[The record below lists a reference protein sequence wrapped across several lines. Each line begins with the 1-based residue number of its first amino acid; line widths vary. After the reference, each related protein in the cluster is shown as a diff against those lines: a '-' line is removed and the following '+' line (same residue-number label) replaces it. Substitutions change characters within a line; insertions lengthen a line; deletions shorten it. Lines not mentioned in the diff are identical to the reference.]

1 MENPFARSS
10 SCPARSSTS
19 WPDVKRLAAPLIA
32 LLLVVPLGAC
42 GFSPLYA
49 ERDGVVVTDE
59 LSQLDVSAP
68 DNELGRE
75 IKYSLLDLFSST
87 GNPPPNAPYLLEIA
101 PVLYSED
108 VITER
113 DADVTR
119 KNLALLVPF
128 RLVKADTKETL
139 LRSTSRSRSSYN
151 RVQSEYANIVA
162 DKDTRERIARAAAN
176 DIRLQLSIYFDRAAK
191 TGS

>member
-32 LLLVVPLGAC
+32 LLLMAPLGAC

-49 ERDGVVVTDE
+49 ERDGVAVTDE

>member
-1 MENPFARSS
+1 M
-10 SCPARSSTS
+10 
-19 WPDVKRLAAPLIA
+19 KRLAAPLIA
-32 LLLVVPLGAC
+32 LLLMTPIAAC

-49 ERDGVVVTDE
+49 EHDGVAVTDE

-68 DNELGRE
+68 DNALGRE
-75 IKYSLLDLFSST
+75 IKYSLLDLLSST

-108 VITER
+108 VAIES

-119 KNLALLVPF
+119 KNIALLVPF
-128 RLVKADTKETL
+128 RLVKTDTKETL

-162 DKDTRERIARAAAN
+162 DKDTRERIAKAAAN
-176 DIRLQLSIYFDRAAK
+176 DIKLQLSIYFDRAAK
-191 TGS
+191 AGS

>member
-1 MENPFARSS
+1 MENPSARSS
-10 SCPARSSTS
+10 SCLARSSTS

-32 LLLVVPLGAC
+32 LALMAPLSAC

-49 ERDGVVVTDE
+49 ERGGVAVTDE

-68 DNELGRE
+68 DNALGRE

-87 GNPPPNAPYLLEIA
+87 GNPPPNAPYILEIA

-128 RLVKADTKETL
+128 RLVKKDTKETL

-162 DKDTRERIARAAAN
+162 DKDTRERIAKAAAN
-176 DIRLQLSIYFDRAAK
+176 DIKLQLSIYFDRAAK

>member
-1 MENPFARSS
+1 M
-10 SCPARSSTS
+10 
-19 WPDVKRLAAPLIA
+19 KRLAAPLLALMIA
-32 LLLVVPLGAC
+32 APLGAC

-49 ERDGVVVTDE
+49 ERNNYAVTNE
-59 LSQLDVSAP
+59 LAQLDVSAP
-68 DNELGRE
+68 DDELGRE
-75 IKYSLLDLFSST
+75 IKYSLLDVLSNS

-101 PVLYSED
+101 PILYSED
-108 VITER
+108 VAIER

-162 DKDTRERIARAAAN
+162 ERDTRERVAKAAAN
-176 DIRLQLSIYFDRAAK
+176 DIKLQLSIYFDRNAQN
-191 TGS
+191 GS

>member
-1 MENPFARSS
+1 M
-10 SCPARSSTS
+10 
-19 WPDVKRLAAPLIA
+19 KRLAAALIA
-32 LLLVVPLGAC
+32 LSLVAPLGAC

-49 ERDGVVVTDE
+49 EQDGFAVTDA

-75 IKYSLLDLFSST
+75 IKYSLLDVLSST
-87 GNPPPNAPYLLEIA
+87 GNAPANAPYRVEIA

-108 VITER
+108 VAIER

-128 RLVKADTKETL
+128 RLVDTQTKKTL

-162 DKDTRERIARAAAN
+162 EKDTRERIAKAAAN
-176 DIRLQLSIYFDRAAK
+176 DIKLQLSIYFDRAAK
-191 TGS
+191 NGS

>member
-49 ERDGVVVTDE
+49 ERDGVAVTDE

-162 DKDTRERIARAAAN
+162 DKDTRERIAKAAAN

>member
-1 MENPFARSS
+1 M
-10 SCPARSSTS
+10 
-19 WPDVKRLAAPLIA
+19 KRLAASLIA
-32 LLLVVPLGAC
+32 LALMTPLGAC

-49 ERDGVVVTDE
+49 ERGDFAVTGE
-59 LSQLDVSAP
+59 LAQIDVNAP
-68 DNELGRE
+68 NDALGRD
-75 IKYSLLDLFSST
+75 IKFNLLDTFSSS
-87 GNPPPNAPYLLEIA
+87 GNPPPNAPYVLEIA

-119 KNLALLVPF
+119 QNIALLVPF

-162 DKDTRERIARAAAN
+162 NQDAQERIAKAAAN
-176 DIRLQLSIYFDRAAK
+176 DIKLQLSIYFDRAAK
-191 TGS
+191 NGS

>member
-1 MENPFARSS
+1 MENPSARSS
-10 SCPARSSTS
+10 SCLARSSTS

-32 LLLVVPLGAC
+32 LLLMAPLGAC

-49 ERDGVVVTDE
+49 ERGGVAVTDE

-87 GNPPPNAPYLLEIA
+87 GNPPPNAPYILEIA

-128 RLVKADTKETL
+128 RLVKTDTKETL

-162 DKDTRERIARAAAN
+162 DKDTRERIAKAAAS
-176 DIRLQLSIYFDRAAK
+176 DIKLQLSIYFDRAAK
-191 TGS
+191 NGS

>member
-1 MENPFARSS
+1 MENPSARSS
-10 SCPARSSTS
+10 SSPARSSTS
-19 WPDVKRLAAPLIA
+19 WREMKRLAALLIA
-32 LLLVVPLGAC
+32 LALMAPLGAC

-49 ERDGVVVTDE
+49 ERGGQSVTDE

-75 IKYSLLDLFSST
+75 IKYSLLDILSST
-87 GNPPPNAPYLLEIA
+87 GNPPVNAPYRVEVA

-108 VITER
+108 VAIER

-128 RLVKADTKETL
+128 RLVKTDTKETL

-162 DKDTRERIARAAAN
+162 EKDTRERIARAAAN
-176 DIRLQLSIYFDRAAK
+176 DIKLQLSIYFDRAAQS
-191 TGS
+191 GS

>member
-1 MENPFARSS
+1 
-10 SCPARSSTS
+10 
-19 WPDVKRLAAPLIA
+19 VKRLAAPLIA
-32 LLLVVPLGAC
+32 LALMAPLGAC

-49 ERDGVVVTDE
+49 ERGGVAVTDE

-87 GNPPPNAPYLLEIA
+87 GNPPPNAPYVVEIA

-119 KNLALLVPF
+119 QNIALLVPF
-128 RLVKADTKETL
+128 RLVKTDTKETL

-162 DKDTRERIARAAAN
+162 NQDARERVAKAAAN
-176 DIRLQLSIYFDRAAK
+176 DIKLQLSIYFDRAAK